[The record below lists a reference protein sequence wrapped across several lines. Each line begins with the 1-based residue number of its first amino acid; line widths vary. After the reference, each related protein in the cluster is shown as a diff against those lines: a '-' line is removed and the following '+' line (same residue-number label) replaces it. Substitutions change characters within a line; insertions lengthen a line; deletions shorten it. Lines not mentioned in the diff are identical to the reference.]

1 MQSMPQLNIYNLQSI
16 IALNDHLISLEKL
29 DDIFEYLSSYL
40 KKDFGIQRI
49 QVSIDGNELFINCEY
64 DNSFLSKDFFVRLN
78 DNGDKLKVSIL
89 YYHEREFENI
99 NDTLLLIKTT
109 FDIVSQTIYN
119 KYLEFKLVE
128 ITLKDS
134 LTGLYNRQYVDEY
147 LKSSLPLSQRE
158 RKKMAFLKVGIDHFK
173 AVIDE
178 FDYHTGDKVLK
189 ELARSLSTTV
199 RNSDIVARIDADE
212 FLIILHNISNED
224 NAIIVADK
232 IINNFKNVH
241 VIVDENS
248 NQILKKT
255 ICTGISI
262 FPDDADKI
270 EEIFRSSDIA
280 LYEAR
285 NKGRSQYFK
294 YKKNDDT
301 IELF

>member
-1 MQSMPQLNIYNLQSI
+1 M
-16 IALNDHLISLEKL
+16 
-29 DDIFEYLSSYL
+29 
-40 KKDFGIQRI
+40 
-49 QVSIDGNELFINCEY
+49 
-64 DNSFLSKDFFVRLN
+64 
-78 DNGDKLKVSIL
+78 
-89 YYHEREFENI
+89 
-99 NDTLLLIKTT
+99 IKTT